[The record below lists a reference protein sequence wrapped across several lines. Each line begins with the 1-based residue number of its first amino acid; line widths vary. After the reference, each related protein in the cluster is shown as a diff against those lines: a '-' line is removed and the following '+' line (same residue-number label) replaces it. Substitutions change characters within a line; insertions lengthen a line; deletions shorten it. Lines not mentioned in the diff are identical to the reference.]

1 MNRLKMKAT
10 TVFIEMIDK
19 NIDSRSQSLY
29 KSTLNKFKHF
39 LTSNRIE
46 DSLGSI
52 NTELL
57 DEFVGYLVRAKL
69 QAKTIHNYEGAIITL
84 INYANCDKTIKA
96 GINLSGHKRFEDK
109 RSKEQKKSKQVPLT
123 EEQLNTIYSLGGLT
137 PKEEEARDI
146 FVCQCLIGQRISD
159 LPKIFSGDYIILK
172 TNDNIEIISFC
183 VQKTGEEATLYLF
196 PIAKEIILKYRE
208 QGFRYFNLFSN
219 DENVM
224 KYAHNELNR
233 TIKSVCKKANL
244 SSEQN
249 YATQVG
255 NKIIVQ
261 RRKLYELVHT
271 QTARHTFITLMCKLG
286 VPKED
291 VIIATAHTDTKM
303 IDNVYLHETTT
314 ERGQRLLESFR
325 EIRASRFF
333 EVEQIKTDSSV
344 AAPIKSKKCKPLSI
358 FTLILRKLFGID
370 VY

>member
-10 TVFIEMIDK
+10 TVFTEMIDK

-39 LTSNRIE
+39 LSSNRIE
-46 DSLGSI
+46 DSLDCI
-52 NTELL
+52 NSELL
-57 DEFVGYLVRAKL
+57 DEFVGYLVRAQL

-84 INYANCDKTIKA
+84 INYANSDKTIKA
-96 GINLSGHKRFEDK
+96 EINLTGHKRFEDK

-123 EEQLNTIYSLGGLT
+123 EEQLNAIYSLKGLT

-172 TNDNIEIISFC
+172 TSDNIEIISFC

-208 QGFRYFNLFSN
+208 DGFRYFNLLSN

-233 TIKSVCKKANL
+233 TIKSVCKKADL

-255 NKIIVQ
+255 NRIIIQ

-314 ERGQRLLESFR
+314 ERGQRLLESYR

-333 EVEQIKTDSSV
+333 AVEKSKTEH
-344 AAPIKSKKCKPLSI
+344 PIATHSKSKKRKLLSI
-358 FTLILRKLFGID
+358 IVVILHKLFRI
-370 VY
+370 